1 MPAQSSA
8 HVERNSVLDTVR
20 HSCSWGSPTG
30 RVGKCGAS
38 SAVGRLQARCE
49 ASKIAPLGPTVLD
62 RAEGDLEGLEICS
75 GDCAT
80 GNGDL
85 MAAETIQTVLVE
97 VVAVER
103 TRTPTCEFGDP
114 HVDQQYGGRQSI
126 LGRAPR
132 SRGTAQ
138 AGIRDFGAH
147 RFTTDAEKR
156 QETIAN
162 VDNLSAESCG
172 PNGLH

>member
-49 ASKIAPLGPTVLD
+49 ASTIAPLGPTVLD

-80 GNGDL
+80 RNGDF

-97 VVAVER
+97 VVEQLFIPISSR
-103 TRTPTCEFGDP
+103 PTFSLPQLSPISALVLSSLFSRHPTFQGEQVA
-114 HVDQQYGGRQSI
+114 HV
-126 LGRAPR
+126 
-132 SRGTAQ
+132 
-138 AGIRDFGAH
+138 
-147 RFTTDAEKR
+147 
-156 QETIAN
+156 
-162 VDNLSAESCG
+162 
-172 PNGLH
+172 